1 MKTISLIIFVMLF
14 MFGNLFAEFAELET
28 LDINSTTCKQTP
40 EIMPNYLIN
49 IENKSNNLRRKTGIP
64 YAAAG
69 EFIKIQGFLMDAA
82 CLPITNALIEIWH
95 LDTYGVNKEIL
106 PNEDRDFTRHDVN
119 FTGGGKFYTDNM
131 GRFEFLT
138 VMPGVVDD
146 ESVSQVNFHIKHH
159 DFPDFYTVMFF
170 PQQENMKDELFH
182 NIHEDLQSCVVAE
195 QIAHNN
201 YVFNVTMMNRN
212 TYKKY

>member
-1 MKTISLIIFVMLF
+1 MKAIFLF
-14 MFGNLFAEFAELET
+14 CLLFVCGDLFAMLEN
-28 LDINSTTCKQTP
+28 LDEQSVSCKQTP
-40 EIMPNYLIN
+40 EIMPNYFIN

-69 EFIKIQGFLMDAA
+69 DFIKIQGFVMDAA
-82 CLPITNALIEIWH
+82 CLPITNALVEIWH
-95 LDTYGVNKEIL
+95 LDTYGINKEIL
-106 PNEDRDFTRHDVN
+106 PEEEREFTRHDVN

-138 VMPGVVDD
+138 VMPGIDINNA
-146 ESVSQVNFHIKHH
+146 ESAPQVNFHIKHH

-170 PQQENMKDELFH
+170 SQEENINEELFDSV
-182 NIHEDLQSCVVAE
+182 HEDLRSRVIAE
-195 QIAHNN
+195 QTVHDT
-201 YVFNVTMMNRN
+201 YLFNITVMGRN